1 MYLFVNVPLYTTT
14 KTQFDT
20 FMQKQSEYC
29 ILSNNIYDYHV
40 VSQGKTTI
48 PSVDDAEEFEMT
60 DVRKYASGFFQNW
73 LLNQNRNLS
82 IM

>member
-1 MYLFVNVPLYTTT
+1 MYLFVNVPLYTL
-14 KTQFDT
+14 Q
-20 FMQKQSEYC
+20 QKHNSTRLCKKIEYC

-60 DVRKYASGFFQNW
+60 DVRKSASGFFDNW
-73 LLNQNRNLS
+73 VLNS
-82 IM
+82 E

>member
-1 MYLFVNVPLYTTT
+1 MYLFVNVHTTT

-60 DVRKYASGFFQNW
+60 DVRKSASGFFQNW